1 MEIEL
6 DNVSFND
13 QLKNISFKI
22 ENKKINAII
31 GPTGSGKSLILQLIC
46 QLKAPTSGKVII
58 SDSFKIG
65 YVNQN
70 VKEQFFCENV
80 EKELELSIE
89 NKSYTLEKK
98 QKKISDSLKMVG
110 LETSILKK
118 DPLKL
123 SHSEMRKLSLAKA
136 LIINPN
142 ILILDDLTSSF
153 DYNSKFEFVKL
164 LKLLKRRYGKTII
177 LATQDIEFVH
187 QVCDK
192 IIVINDGKKILEGDK
207 YSIYKKYDLLKLNQ
221 IPIPNI
227 IEFEK
232 LVYDTKKI
240 KLGYRDDIN
249 DLVKDILRN
258 IR

>member
-6 DNVSFND
+6 KNVSYKE
-13 QLKNISFKI
+13 QLKNVNFKI
-22 ENKKINAII
+22 EMQKINTII
-31 GPTGSGKSLILQLIC
+31 GPTGSGKSIILQLIC
-46 QLKAPTSGKVII
+46 QLKAPTEGKVIL

-70 VKEQFFCENV
+70 VKEQFFCETV
-80 EKELELSIE
+80 EKELEQSIE
-89 NKSYTLEKK
+89 NKNLSSEKK
-98 QKKISDSLKMVG
+98 NKKVKDSLKMVN
-110 LETSILKK
+110 LDSSILNK

-136 LIINPN
+136 LIINPTV
-142 ILILDDLTSSF
+142 LVLDDLTSSF
-153 DYNSKFEFVKL
+153 DYNSKFEFMKL

-177 LATQDIEFVH
+177 IATQDIEFVH
-187 QVCDK
+187 QVSDK
-192 IIVINDGKKILEGDK
+192 IIALSDGKIIAEGDK
-207 YSIYKKYDLLKLNQ
+207 YSIYKKYDLLKLNH

-232 LVYDTKKI
+232 MVYDMKKV
-240 KLGYRDDIN
+240 KLGFRDEIN

-258 IR
+258 AR